1 MLKNASDGK
10 APKEGSFLA
19 TVEGAKVTIIRYIP
33 HFSAL
38 ANVALEAVLTRF
50 EDPENRTPKA
60 EVSVFA
66 VLAAWQIKIEVKI

>member
-1 MLKNASDGK
+1 M
-10 APKEGSFLA
+10 
-19 TVEGAKVTIIRYIP
+19 P

-50 EDPENRTPKA
+50 EDPQNRTPKA

-66 VLAAWQIKIEVKI
+66 ALAAWQRGTVARPAPNLANLGRQIYILI